1 MYFLSFQ
8 LTMLNNSNRNCYTK
22 FAVLTAVLFQ
32 SLPSHQECDAG
43 QAVRP
48 LPHSTRH
55 TPQDLNLHGR
65 VALHQKMRINTSAR
79 IELSAGKCDVVQ
91 LPFLRPLCKAISGF
105 PVFILH
111 CSVKETQ
118 FPSQVDTR
126 VLSPNTTTD
135 TQTPSL

>member
-8 LTMLNNSNRNCYTK
+8 LTMFNNSNRSCYTK

-32 SLPSHQECDAG
+32 SPPSHQECDAG

-48 LPHSTRH
+48 PLHTSHPTGLESSRPSSSTS
-55 TPQDLNLHGR
+55 
-65 VALHQKMRINTSAR
+65 KMRINTSAR

-111 CSVKETQ
+111 CRVKETQ
-118 FPSQVDTR
+118 FLSQVDIR
-126 VLSPNTTTD
+126 VLSPNTITD
-135 TQTPSL
+135 TQSLSL